1 MPPRNKFL
9 LTAILV
15 LSLLVAGLLVVRLQ
29 QPSPGDSSK
38 AVASKSGSLVVPGV
52 KAPKPALAQAA
63 VSNPA
68 TPSTPASS
76 LAPVAAKSSSVK
88 LPDPVYTSNDPTLGV
103 SAFAQQMGRATEL
116 SCTEPVINPD
126 GSASRVRI
134 LKDDTAKYPLLRV
147 TETFRRRPDGRFDP
161 RATATVAVADH
172 VLVSPVRK
180 LSTAEADALAASLGG
195 TVRQHS
201 TLTGVLLIALP
212 GDVPTADTV
221 PDAAAALAANPLVRH
236 AEQDSVVYALGT
248 APNDPDFTKLYALN
262 NTGQTVNGVNGTA
275 DADMDVLEAWDATY
289 GSASVIVAVIDTGVD
304 WTHPDLADNIAIN
317 SGEIPGNGI
326 DDDNN
331 GFIDDVRG
339 WDFYANDN
347 NPMDEHYHGTH
358 VAGTIAARRD
368 NAVGVAGVAP
378 QVKILPLRFLG
389 ADGSG
394 SDSDA
399 IEAIAY
405 ANLRGIRLTNNSWGG
420 GVGSQSVQA
429 VIEAGASVPNGGSVF
444 LAAAGN
450 DGRTTPMYPA
460 AYPSANILC
469 VAASDSSD
477 VIATFSNRD
486 DGTGWV
492 DVAAPGV
499 NIYSTS
505 TGNSYRF
512 LNGTSMATPNVAGVA
527 ALIVSI
533 VPDLSAANII
543 SWIKNT
549 VDTKPGLTNKVTTG
563 GRVNANRAIFQNLTT
578 PLLSVISTTF
588 TDGGNANGVVN
599 PGEPVTLTATLRN
612 VAPIAAA
619 EVNATLTLA
628 APDANITLGTATAA
642 PGDFAHLETKNLVF
656 TLQVAAN
663 TPTPRVVNLLL
674 TTVDSL
680 ARTRVTPITFTVYTQ
695 STVTGTVRAFDGTP
709 LAGVRVATA
718 GTLPTSALTDA
729 GGAYSLL
736 LVDGAHELTASLAGY
751 TPIGPRV
758 VTVPPARSGVD
769 FVLPR
774 PNLVAGVANLAA
786 TVAPDGRATVTLPLT
801 NDGSAP
807 VTYTVR
813 PMEYGAAKNGTPGG
827 TPYNWIDITTTGTL
841 VDMPTIRG
849 FPDYS
854 AFNCGPFPIGMDFP
868 FYENSF
874 RSFRLATQGWI
885 SFTSTSRK
893 ITEYVSDLPN
903 AERPENMIAVNW
915 VYNMNWFTNEFMGNY
930 PANSRRL
937 YYQQVDPQT
946 FVITFQRWALLEEDI
961 YTSQIILKRD
971 GSIILQYG
979 PFTYETG
986 TGAPTTGLPPRI
998 FVAGMQDATGKRG
1011 QAPVFGP
1018 NRIRPSE
1025 GTSVRMYPVIG
1036 AHWLSTATA
1045 GATLPANGGQQNLSV
1060 TLDAT
1065 GLVPGTYTTSLVLDS
1080 NDPDQPSFSLPV
1092 TFTVAAGQPVFTWV
1106 TPAPSASLTP
1116 GGSTVLSVLA
1126 EGDLTGLTGVNFY
1139 NGDTL
1144 LGAGVLSGGHY
1155 TFTWTNI
1162 PAGAHALRAVAT
1174 FGDGRKLA
1182 TPVRATSGGSGFRVS
1197 IDALDYGTTTP
1208 AVSRNRALV
1217 APFGIPTLNF
1227 NTLLQSPY
1235 ARSVNITRDRTTA
1248 SVTMPTGSCFRIGSG
1263 ATDTATFSDS
1273 SQSAYNGT
1281 QTITWGGSTQ
1291 YGYTFPVTGT
1301 PANASA
1307 TVADFGITLV
1317 EDNGATLRLAGEI
1330 SRKFAL
1336 GSTYTVTPNTV
1347 LEFDFIGNG
1356 SGYEAVFGIGLD
1368 NDNALSKNRI
1378 FQIWGDKTTWGAIT
1392 AYRNYSE
1399 ENDDKHTSRWR
1410 HYRIPVG
1417 QHFTGAMNFLTFV
1430 QVPSE
1435 WYYRYDGDSSYR
1447 NVRLYEDTAAT
1458 TDYAFA
1464 WNFNDSPATPVGE
1477 EIYRTWHTAGDKTVT
1492 VTATRSGQTATAS
1505 RAVTITGSGVF
1516 AARINFQPATAPV
1529 PFGFVPDTGA
1539 VYADRGNGYT
1549 YGWNTPN
1556 TSAVDAEF
1564 FVHSRSQ
1571 ERDTTIRQTT
1581 TQVWELAVPN
1591 GTYGVYLS
1599 FGFAG
1604 DTGTATS
1611 KNNLKIEGQS
1621 LVELNLDEN
1630 FFSDTSGKFAVTDGK
1645 LTLTSHSNSAA
1656 LCYIEVTRLDTVL
1669 SAPVASFSASS
1680 VTATAPA
1687 SITFDASASYS
1698 NVGTIT
1704 GYAWD
1709 FGDGTTGTGVTPA
1722 HTFTA
1727 PGLRVITLTV
1737 TDSAGATATSSTAIN
1752 VAGAPLVATSLSIT
1766 PASASVSAGGS
1777 RTFTAVVKDQ
1787 YDLPLSPQ
1795 PAVSWQVS
1803 GGGSI
1808 SGAGVF
1814 TASLTPGGPYTVTAI
1829 SGEVSNTATLSVVT
1843 PVATSVLV
1851 TPSAASI
1858 PVTMTQAFSAS
1869 VLDQV
1874 GQPMN
1879 PQPTVS
1885 WQVSGGGSISSGGLF
1900 TAGGTAGGPFT
1911 ATATFGSAS
1920 GTAQITVTSA
1930 EPVATTIV
1938 VTPANPSVATS
1949 ATRQFSAVVNDQN
1962 GTPLASQPLISWS
1975 VSGGGTINYFSGL
1988 FTADSTAGGPFTVTA
2003 LSGAITGTT
2012 SVTVTEVPATS
2023 VFAAHFNNGT
2033 GSGGDDLAGLYNWNG
2048 AIGTAGALVTT
2059 IGNVAVSQGATDTT
2073 GVPLVS
2079 GQSTS
2084 GGFLFA
2090 LPAADNAGVSL
2101 LHSTSLTTSDSLQD
2115 NPQTHWFRAG
2125 GDALSGLRVGDIARL
2140 SVFTRPATTATT
2152 MRFALRVGDNWFV
2165 STTAFNQSNINVH
2178 EKRVLA
2184 DLTAANAWYSG
2195 VFTSGSSLD
2204 ANLGDNPMVTLNAND
2219 AVTGYGWYADTDA
2232 QSAANS
2238 RVRIDSFVIHA
2249 NVVANTAPTMTGPA
2263 NQSIAANAATAA
2275 LALTIGDAQ
2284 TAAAALTLSATSSNP
2299 ALVPTANIV
2308 FGGSGANRT
2317 VTVTPAA
2324 NQTGSSTITVTVSDG
2339 SLTASSTFTLTVTPN
2354 FSSWISGYPGVGGLT
2369 GPADDPDADGLT
2381 NLLEYALGSNPNSG
2395 APAPTP
2401 QIANSKLQINFTRST
2416 AATDLVFVVKASSD
2430 LVTWTDIAR
2439 SQAGAA
2445 FAPLVGGVTVN
2456 ESGSGSLRNVEVI
2469 DSESLQTAPR
2479 RFLRLKVELGQ

>member
-1 MPPRNKFL
+1 MHPRNKFL

-76 LAPVAAKSSSVK
+76 LAPMAAKSSSVK

-147 TETFRRRPDGRFDP
+147 TETFHRRDDARFDP

-201 TLTGVLLIALP
+201 SLTGVLLIALP
-212 GDVPTADTV
+212 GEVPTADTV

-236 AEQDSVVYALGT
+236 AEADSIVYALGT
-248 APNDPDFTKLYALN
+248 VPNDPDFAKLYGLH

-304 WTHPDLADNIAIN
+304 WTHPDLAENIAIN

-347 NPMDEHYHGTH
+347 NPMDEHLHGTH

-368 NAVGVAGVAP
+368 NAVGVVGVAP
-378 QVKILPLRFLG
+378 QVKIVPLRFLG
-389 ADGSG
+389 ANGG
-394 SDSDA
+394 GANSDA
-399 IEAIAY
+399 IESIAY
-405 ANLRGIRLTNNSWGG
+405 ANMRGIRLTNNSWGG
-420 GVGSQSVQA
+420 GEASKTMQD
-429 VIEAGASVPNGGSVF
+429 VIEAGAAVPNGGAVF

-450 DGRTTPMYPA
+450 DGSTTPMYPA

-469 VAASDSSD
+469 VAASDASD
-477 VIATFSNRD
+477 VIASFSNRN
-486 DGTGWV
+486 GSSGWV

-549 VDTKPGLTNKVTTG
+549 VDVKTGLANNVTTS
-563 GRVNANRAIFQNLTT
+563 GRVNANRAIFENLTT
-578 PLLSVISTTF
+578 PLLSVVSTTF
-588 TDGGNANGVVN
+588 TDGGNANGVIN
-599 PGEPVTLTATLRN
+599 PGEPVTLTAALRN
-612 VAPIAAA
+612 VAPVAAA
-619 EVNATLTLA
+619 GVNATLTLA
-628 APDANITLGTATAA
+628 TPDAYITLGTTTAS
-642 PGDFAHLETKNLVF
+642 PGAFAYLETKNLVF

-663 TPTPRVVNLLL
+663 TPTPRVVNLRL
-674 TTVDSL
+674 TTVDSQ

-709 LAGVRVATA
+709 LAGARVASS
-718 GTLPTSALTDA
+718 GTSPTSTLTDA

-736 LVDGAHELTASLAGY
+736 LVDGSHELTASLAGH

-813 PMEYGAAKNGTPGG
+813 PMEYGAAQNGTPGG
-827 TPYNWIDITTTGTL
+827 APYNWIDITTTGTL
-841 VDMPTIRG
+841 VDTPTIS
-849 FPDYS
+849 FKQYS

-903 AERPENMIAVNW
+903 ALRPENMIAVNW
-915 VYNMNWFTNEFMGNY
+915 VYNMNWFTDSWMGDY

-986 TGAPTTGLPPRI
+986 IGAPTTGLPPRI

-1036 AHWLSTATA
+1036 APWLATANA

-1080 NDPDQPSFSLPV
+1080 NDPDQPSLSLPV

-1116 GGSTVLSVLA
+1116 GGSTVLDVLA
-1126 EGDLTGLTGVNFY
+1126 SGDLTGLTGVNFY
-1139 NGDTL
+1139 DGDTL

-1182 TPVRATSGGSGFRVS
+1182 TAVRATSGGSGFRVS

-1227 NTLLQSPY
+1227 NTLAQSPY
-1235 ARSVNITRDRTTA
+1235 ARTVNITRNGTTA
-1248 SVTMPTGSCFRIGSG
+1248 SVTMPTGSNFYIGGS
-1263 ATDTATFSDS
+1263 TVLPDPATFSGS
-1273 SQSAYNGT
+1273 SQPEYNGT
-1281 QTITWGGSTQ
+1281 KTVTWGGITQ

-1307 TVADFGITLV
+1307 TVADFGITLF

-1378 FQIWGDKTTWGAIT
+1378 FQIWGDNTTWGAIT

-1399 ENDDKHTSRWR
+1399 ESDDKHTSRWR

-1430 QVPSE
+1430 QVPSQ
-1435 WYYRYDGDSSYR
+1435 WYYRHDGDSSYR

-1556 TSAVDAEF
+1556 TSGVDAEF

-1591 GTYGVYLS
+1591 GTYNVYLS

-1604 DTGTATS
+1604 DTGNATS
-1611 KNNLKIEGQS
+1611 NNNLKIEGQS
-1621 LVELNLDEN
+1621 LVDLSLAEN
-1630 FFSDTSGKFAVTDGK
+1630 FFSDTTGKFIVTDGK

-1669 SAPVASFSASS
+1669 SLPVAAFSASS
-1680 VTATAPA
+1680 VTAPAPA

-1795 PAVSWQVS
+1795 PAVTWQVS

-1814 TASLTPGGPYTVTAI
+1814 TASLTPGGPYTVTAT

-1851 TPSAASI
+1851 TPSSTAI

-1911 ATATFGSAS
+1911 VTATSGSAS

-1975 VSGGGTINYFSGL
+1975 VSGGGTINSLNGL
-1988 FTADSTAGGPFTVTA
+1988 FTAGSTAGGPFTVTA
-2003 LSGAITGTT
+2003 ASGSLVGTT
-2012 SVTVTEVPATS
+2012 TVTVTEVPATS

-2059 IGNVAVSQGATDTT
+2059 IGHVAVSQGATDTA

-2090 LPAADNAGVSL
+2090 LPAANNAGVSL

-2165 STTAFNQSNINVH
+2165 STTAFNQSNINVY

-2232 QSAANS
+2232 QSAADS

-2249 NVVANTAPTMTGPA
+2249 NVVANTAPTISAVA
-2263 NQSIAANAATAA
+2263 NQSIAANAATSA
-2275 LALTIGDAQ
+2275 LDLTVGDTE
-2284 TAAAALTLSATSSNP
+2284 TAVGSLTLSATSSNLT
-2299 ALVPTANIV
+2299 LVPSGNIV

-2354 FSSWISGYPGVGGLT
+2354 FSSWISGYPGVGG
-2369 GPADDPDADGLT
+2369 PADDPDADGLT

-2395 APAPTP
+2395 TPAPTP

-2416 AATDLVFVVKASSD
+2416 AATDLVLVVKASSD

>member
-1 MPPRNKFL
+1 
-9 LTAILV
+9 
-15 LSLLVAGLLVVRLQ
+15 
-29 QPSPGDSSK
+29 
-38 AVASKSGSLVVPGV
+38 
-52 KAPKPALAQAA
+52 
-63 VSNPA
+63 
-68 TPSTPASS
+68 
-76 LAPVAAKSSSVK
+76 
-88 LPDPVYTSNDPTLGV
+88 
-103 SAFAQQMGRATEL
+103 
-116 SCTEPVINPD
+116 
-126 GSASRVRI
+126 
-134 LKDDTAKYPLLRV
+134 
-147 TETFRRRPDGRFDP
+147 
-161 RATATVAVADH
+161 
-172 VLVSPVRK
+172 
-180 LSTAEADALAASLGG
+180 
-195 TVRQHS
+195 
-201 TLTGVLLIALP
+201 
-212 GDVPTADTV
+212 
-221 PDAAAALAANPLVRH
+221 
-236 AEQDSVVYALGT
+236 
-248 APNDPDFTKLYALN
+248 
-262 NTGQTVNGVNGTA
+262 
-275 DADMDVLEAWDATY
+275 MDV
-289 GSASVIVAVIDTGVD
+289 
-304 WTHPDLADNIAIN
+304 
-317 SGEIPGNGI
+317 
-326 DDDNN
+326 
-331 GFIDDVRG
+331 
-339 WDFYANDN
+339 
-347 NPMDEHYHGTH
+347 
-358 VAGTIAARRD
+358 
-368 NAVGVAGVAP
+368 
-378 QVKILPLRFLG
+378 KIG
-389 ADGSG
+389 
-394 SDSDA
+394 
-399 IEAIAY
+399 
-405 ANLRGIRLTNNSWGG
+405 LTNN
-420 GVGSQSVQA
+420 
-429 VIEAGASVPNGGSVF
+429 
-444 LAAAGN
+444 
-450 DGRTTPMYPA
+450 
-460 AYPSANILC
+460 
-469 VAASDSSD
+469 
-477 VIATFSNRD
+477 
-486 DGTGWV
+486 
-492 DVAAPGV
+492 
-499 NIYSTS
+499 
-505 TGNSYRF
+505 
-512 LNGTSMATPNVAGVA
+512 
-527 ALIVSI
+527 
-533 VPDLSAANII
+533 
-543 SWIKNT
+543 
-549 VDTKPGLTNKVTTG
+549 VTTN
-563 GRVNANRAIFQNLTT
+563 GRVNANRAIFENLTT
-578 PLLSVISTTF
+578 PLLSVVSTTF
-588 TDGGNANGVVN
+588 TDGGNANGVIN
-599 PGEPVTLTATLRN
+599 PGEPVTLTAALRN
-612 VAPIAAA
+612 VAPVAAA
-619 EVNATLTLA
+619 GVNATLTLA
-628 APDANITLGTATAA
+628 APDAYITLGTTTAS
-642 PGDFAHLETKNLVF
+642 PGAFAYLETKNLVF

-680 ARTRVTPITFTVYTQ
+680 ARTRVSPITFTVYTQ

-709 LAGVRVATA
+709 LAGARVASS
-718 GTLPTSALTDA
+718 GTSPTSMLTDA
-729 GGAYSLL
+729 SGAYSLL
-736 LVDGAHELTASLAGY
+736 LVDGSHELTASLDGY
-751 TPIGPRV
+751 MPIGPRV

-813 PMEYGAAKNGTPGG
+813 PMEYGAAKNGTPAGV
-827 TPYNWIDITTTGTL
+827 PYNWIDITTTGTL
-841 VDMPTIRG
+841 VDTPTIG
-849 FPDYS
+849 FQQYS

-903 AERPENMIAVNW
+903 ALRPENMIAVNW
-915 VYNMNWFTNEFMGNY
+915 VYNMNWFTDSWMGNY

-937 YYQQVDPQT
+937 YYRQVDAQT

-1018 NRIRPSE
+1018 NRIRPSD

-1036 AHWLSTATA
+1036 APWLATA
-1045 GATLPANGGQQNLSV
+1045 NGGATLPANGGQQNLSV

-1080 NDPDQPSFSLPV
+1080 NDPDQPSLSLPV
-1092 TFTVAAGQPVFTWV
+1092 TFTVAAAQPVFTWV
-1106 TPAPSASLTP
+1106 SPAADTSLTP
-1116 GGSTVLSVLA
+1116 GSSTVLDVLA
-1126 EGDLTGLTGVNFY
+1126 SGDLTGLTGVNFY
-1139 NGDTL
+1139 DGDTL

-1174 FGDGRKLA
+1174 FGDGRTLA

-1217 APFGIPTLNF
+1217 DPFGIPTLNF
-1227 NTLLQSPY
+1227 NTLVQSPY
-1235 ARSVNITRDRTTA
+1235 ARSVNITRNGTTA
-1248 SVTMPTGSCFRIGSG
+1248 SVTMPTGSCFKFGSG

-1281 QTITWGGSTQ
+1281 KTITWGGSTQ

-1399 ENDDKHTSRWR
+1399 ESDDKHTSRWR

-1417 QHFTGAMNFLTFV
+1417 QHFTGAVNFLTFV
-1430 QVPSE
+1430 QAPSE
-1435 WYYRYDGDSSYR
+1435 WYYRHDGDSSYR

-1564 FVHSRSQ
+1564 FVQSRSQ

-1611 KNNLKIEGQS
+1611 NNNLKIEGQS

-1630 FFSDTSGKFAVTDGK
+1630 YFSDTSGKFAVTDGK

-1680 VTATAPA
+1680 VTATAPE

-1709 FGDGTTGTGVTPA
+1709 FGDGTAGTGVTPA

-1766 PASASVSAGGS
+1766 PASSSVSAGGS

-1795 PAVSWQVS
+1795 PAVTWQVS

-1814 TASLTPGGPYTVTAI
+1814 TASLTPGGPYTVTAT

-1851 TPSAASI
+1851 TPSSTAI

-1900 TAGGTAGGPFT
+1900 TAGGTTGGPFT
-1911 ATATFGSAS
+1911 ATATSGSAS

-1949 ATRQFSAVVNDQN
+1949 ATCQFSAVVNDQN

-1975 VSGGGTINYFSGL
+1975 VSGGGTINSLSGL

-2012 SVTVTEVPATS
+2012 SVTVIQAQVANVTWSGSGNGTWQNATKGGFNATYNNGDNATFLMSGTPSGRNIALVGVLAPASLTVTNPGATTLPLSNRYAFTANSAGKSIAVTGNLTLNSTSVAFQNTATGGAFTMANTVGGDLIYTGGSVLNLPGSTVSRNVTLTVTGTLAAPTAGNTLLFSTAGSSVGTLTINGTKPTVTNGMISAGIQYGMGSANGIADFATFSGSNLASASASYTGYSGDWAAATS
-2023 VFAAHFNNGT
+2023 TQIVNLTAATTLTAGGALDVYALRNSNNFNTNLGGRTVNILSGGFISGTGGETSNGTLNFGAGPGFIGAYNASSAITISARLSGSGGITVMGNSGSLKLGNATNNFTGGLWVNGGRVILDVATAANSNDVTVNAFGDLSIWVTASAAPAVIGGLSGCGAVKASSSGNSTKNYYLRIAPASGSHTFDGLIANGAAGGILHISKGGSGTQVFGANFVGNYTGATLVNNGT
-2033 GSGGDDLAGLYNWNG
+2033 LIIDGTLSASATTVTSTLTNTAILAGHGTLQAITLAGGAGFGGVLDISAATGSALGDLNASSLTWNG
-2048 AIGTAGALVTT
+2048 TTGSAFSQLKFDLSSDSAASDQLVLSGAMTKVAGSFFHFDFGGTGDTTTARTYTLITAAGGFGTF
-2059 IGNVAVSQGATDTT
+2059 SATDFTYTGLPT
-2073 GVPLVS
+2073 GVT
-2079 GQSTS
+2079 GTFAIN
-2084 GGFLFA
+2084 GF
-2090 LPAADNAGVSL
+2090 N
-2101 LHSTSLTTSDSLQD
+2101 LT
-2115 NPQTHWFRAG
+2115 
-2125 GDALSGLRVGDIARL
+2125 
-2140 SVFTRPATTATT
+2140 FTTT
-2152 MRFALRVGDNWFV
+2152 
-2165 STTAFNQSNINVH
+2165 
-2178 EKRVLA
+2178 
-2184 DLTAANAWYSG
+2184 
-2195 VFTSGSSLD
+2195 
-2204 ANLGDNPMVTLNAND
+2204 P
-2219 AVTGYGWYADTDA
+2219 AVTNTEPTI
-2232 QSAANS
+2232 SA
-2238 RVRIDSFVIHA
+2238 V
-2249 NVVANTAPTMTGPA
+2249 A
-2263 NQSIAANAATAA
+2263 NQSIAANAATSE
-2275 LALTIGDAQ
+2275 LALTVGDTE
-2284 TAAAALTLSATSSNP
+2284 TAASALTLSATSSNTD
-2299 ALVPTANIV
+2299 LVPNANIV

-2317 VTVTPAA
+2317 LTVTPAA

-2416 AATDLVFVVKASSD
+2416 AATDLVLVVKASSD